1 MDEFRDLEFD
11 LSMPINEITNSD
23 HRLRAI
29 EKFAPNYEVKMAKDQ
44 QYKGFYRVG
53 KMPNFEEKAEK
64 YHELVQRFEVDKQ
77 DPDGDVGWLFWT
89 LISPF
94 ILLFIALVIF
104 AAAMIIPLVLIMLPL
119 WVLSRA
125 ASILC
130 YRMGLFPGRSL
141 TVVDHLYVHPDGR
154 VAVPVSGNFKP
165 FDFEVSLKPFNFEV
179 SERMELVTHYHDGA
193 WESVSMVRGRR
204 QYFQLTRTDPGR
216 THLNVYEVTTFLAG
230 FGLNERTT
238 TSMTGEG

>member
-1 MDEFRDLEFD
+1 
-11 LSMPINEITNSD
+11 
-23 HRLRAI
+23 
-29 EKFAPNYEVKMAKDQ
+29 
-44 QYKGFYRVG
+44 
-53 KMPNFEEKAEK
+53 MPNFEEKAEK
-64 YHELVQRFEVDKQ
+64 YHELVQRFEADKQ
-77 DPDGDVGWLFWT
+77 DPDWDVGWLFWT

-104 AAAMIIPLVLIMLPL
+104 AAAMIIPLVFIMLPL

-130 YRMGLFPGRSL
+130 YRMGLFPGRLL

-165 FDFEVSLKPFNFEV
+165 FDFEVS
-179 SERMELVTHYHDGA
+179 ERMELVTHYHDSA

-230 FGLNERTT
+230 FDLNERTT

>member
-1 MDEFRDLEFD
+1 M
-11 LSMPINEITNSD
+11 
-23 HRLRAI
+23 
-29 EKFAPNYEVKMAKDQ
+29 
-44 QYKGFYRVG
+44 
-53 KMPNFEEKAEK
+53 
-64 YHELVQRFEVDKQ
+64 
-77 DPDGDVGWLFWT
+77 GDSQTANV
-89 LISPF
+89 
-94 ILLFIALVIF
+94 ALVIF
-104 AAAMIIPLVLIMLPL
+104 AAAMIIPLVLIMVPL

-154 VAVPVSGNFKP
+154 VVVPVSGNFNP
-165 FDFEVSLKPFNFEV
+165 LDFEVSLKPFNVEL
-179 SERMELVTHYHDGA
+179 SERMELVTHHHDGA

-216 THLNVYEVTTFLAG
+216 THLNVHEVTTFLAG